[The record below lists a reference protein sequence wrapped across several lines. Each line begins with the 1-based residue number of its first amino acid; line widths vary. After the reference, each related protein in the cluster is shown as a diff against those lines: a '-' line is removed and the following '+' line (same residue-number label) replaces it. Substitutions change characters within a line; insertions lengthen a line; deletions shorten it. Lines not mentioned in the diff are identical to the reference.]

1 MILPTTRWFRIAALL
16 AILAPLAFWRPE
28 AAALLLIVDVLWIAA
43 WLLDGIRS
51 RDADLA
57 AFPVEREAPP
67 AFSVGRA
74 LPVTYHWTNPTSRP
88 LTMQVRENWPTTFG
102 VQQDHER
109 QLTLAPERVL
119 RETLTLVPVTRGRS
133 TAGRIALRV
142 PGPWGLA
149 WRQGKRELPWT
160 VTVYPNLRNAAL
172 RALPTQA
179 QRRRE
184 AGFRNLRRLGEG
196 RSFESLR
203 DWTPGDDSRAID
215 WKATARRGH
224 LMTRQYEDERRQ
236 QVMMLI
242 DAGRMLTADIDGRPR
257 LESAIDAAL
266 ELAHSAVRHDDDI
279 GLLVFADEILHYV
292 PPARGRRALRLVLE
306 GLATI
311 EGRLVEPHYPAAFA
325 FLATKS
331 RRRSLSVLFT
341 DVIDRTASEALVS
354 HAGSLRPRH
363 LPLAVTL
370 RDPALERLAT
380 TRPADEEDAFERA
393 AAEELLEAREG
404 ALAELRSRGILVLD
418 TLPDRAAEN
427 VVEQYER
434 LKRRAMV

>member
-1 MILPTTRWFRIAALL
+1 MILPTARWFRIAAAL
-16 AILAPLAFWRPE
+16 AILAPLSLWRPE
-28 AAALLLIVDVLWIAA
+28 AAVLLLVADVLWVAA
-43 WLLDGIRS
+43 LLVDGIRS
-51 RDADLA
+51 RDVNIKT
-57 AFPVEREAPP
+57 FPVNREAPP

-74 LPVTYHWTNPTSRP
+74 LPVHYDWTNPTGRTLTVRVQERWP
-88 LTMQVRENWPTTFG
+88 LMFE
-102 VQQDHER
+102 
-109 QLTLAPERVL
+109 APEVSG
-119 RETLTLVPVTRGRS
+119 RELTLVPHGVVREAQTLLAAIRGRD
-133 TAGRIALRV
+133 TAGRLVLRV
-142 PGPWGLA
+142 QGPWGLA

-179 QRRRE
+179 QRRRD

-292 PPARGRRALRLVLE
+292 PPTRGRRALRLVLE
-306 GLATI
+306 GLATVQ
-311 EGRLVEPHYPAAFA
+311 GRLVEPHYPAAFA
-325 FLATKS
+325 FLAAKS
-331 RRRSLSVLFT
+331 RRRALSVLFT

-354 HAGSLRPRH
+354 HAGALRPRH
-363 LPLAVTL
+363 LPLVVTL

-380 TRPADEEDAFERA
+380 TRPATEDAAFERA

-404 ALAELRSRGILVLD
+404 ALADLRSRGILVLD
-418 TLPDRAAEN
+418 TLPERAAEN
-427 VVEQYER
+427 VVDQYER

>member
-1 MILPTTRWFRIAALL
+1 MILPTARWFRIAAAL
-16 AILAPLAFWRPE
+16 AILAPLSLWRPE
-28 AAALLLIVDVLWIAA
+28 AAVLLLVADVLWVAA
-43 WLLDGIRS
+43 FLIDGIRS
-51 RDADLA
+51 WDVNLA

-74 LPVTYHWTNPTSRP
+74 LPVHYDWMNPTGRA
-88 LTMQVRENWPTTFG
+88 LTLRVRETWPLMFG
-102 VQQDHER
+102 ESNDAER
-109 QLTLAPERVL
+109 ELALAPHGVV
-119 RETLTLVPVTRGRS
+119 RESQTLLATTRGRG
-133 TAGRIALRV
+133 TAGRLALRV
-142 PGPWGLA
+142 QGPWGLA

-179 QRRRE
+179 QRRRD

-292 PPARGRRALRLVLE
+292 PPTRGRRALRLVLE
-306 GLATI
+306 GLATVQ
-311 EGRLVEPHYPAAFA
+311 GRLVEPHYPAAFA
-325 FLATKS
+325 FLAAKS
-331 RRRSLSVLFT
+331 RRRALSVLFT

-354 HAGSLRPRH
+354 HAGALRPRH
-363 LPLAVTL
+363 LPLVVTL

-380 TRPADEEDAFERA
+380 TRPATEDAAFERA

-404 ALAELRSRGILVLD
+404 ALADLRSRGILVLD